1 VAGVDVGEEAA
12 PFATHEEGDELL
24 DDGEVV
30 VAEVALHLGEPR
42 PQLGEVRCSDE
53 VAVVKLLTKF
63 IAISEAVLGAG
74 PYLWAGHGPQSKGVG
89 QWQ

>member
-1 VAGVDVGEEAA
+1 LPRTKKVMNSSTMAKLSSPKSRFTWVSRARSLAKLGV
-12 PFATHEEGDELL
+12 
-24 DDGEVV
+24 
-30 VAEVALHLGEPR
+30 
-42 PQLGEVRCSDE
+42 DE